1 MRRGRLREAVAKVM
15 CRGEAFGWPCYAVTS
30 GLVVLCL
37 CVVEPI
43 NSIISII
50 RTRFVFKLWSL
61 PCGFNYDLFGLKN
74 PGQCVHYSLCC
85 SLWLVWGSS
94 RHCCLFPGLTLCI
107 WVRPWRFAPAS
118 PCKAVLFVLF
128 EVVRSVLSNTLAH
141 SSVNTFLSHQPPLLC
156 VIVSTQGATTG
167 ISSVCICLS

>member
-1 MRRGRLREAVAKVM
+1 MGWVRGYGGNWEHGGEGEREEGVEGEKGRERGKMWRREMRRGRLREAVAKLM

-61 PCGFNYDLFGLKN
+61 PCGFNCDLFGLNN
-74 PGQCVHYSLCC
+74 PDQCLHY
-85 SLWLVWGSS
+85 
-94 RHCCLFPGLTLCI
+94 
-107 WVRPWRFAPAS
+107 
-118 PCKAVLFVLF
+118 
-128 EVVRSVLSNTLAH
+128 
-141 SSVNTFLSHQPPLLC
+141 LLC
-156 VIVSTQGATTG
+156 SFPLPLSTADVFGGGVGLQMAPGVLPG
-167 ISSVCICLS
+167 YRSSKEPNSHP

>member
-1 MRRGRLREAVAKVM
+1 MGERVWGRWEHGGEGEREEGVEGEKGRERGKMWRREMRRGRLREAVAKVM

-61 PCGFNYDLFGLKN
+61 PCGFNCDLFGLNN
-74 PGQCVHYSLCC
+74 PGQCVHYSLC
-85 SLWLVWGSS
+85 SFPLPLSTADVFGGGVGLQMAPGVLPGYRSS
-94 RHCCLFPGLTLCI
+94 KEPNSPRNMPVTL
-107 WVRPWRFAPAS
+107 
-118 PCKAVLFVLF
+118 
-128 EVVRSVLSNTLAH
+128 
-141 SSVNTFLSHQPPLLC
+141 
-156 VIVSTQGATTG
+156 
-167 ISSVCICLS
+167 